1 MHPRIEGDKHQRWS
15 DAMGS
20 DESLLSQR
28 SIWGVNPQVVE
39 TILAEHEREGVSYRA
54 RIADLEARVSAI
66 TTQRD
71 ETMRRTSSEQA
82 TVQGQIAELESRL
95 SMALAQARASEEEL
109 AMLRES
115 ADRINV
121 LREEAVQVVAD
132 AWAMAQAI
140 EERTRNELMAEAAKG
155 RAQLED
161 EKARHRTEMDRL
173 GKQRVQM
180 LMQLEAT
187 ARAVLDHATLIKGGE
202 AAPDFTSSLDIALQ
216 TLNPDH
222 DHGTRAA
229 TYTTPYTASPPS
241 PPLIPSPPVGPL
253 ILPPAQVD
261 DGPKDAVLLSNAL
274 DELEALLSAPKDRT
288 QSRANN
294 TKLGEDLLNRLR
306 GT

>member
-1 MHPRIEGDKHQRWS
+1 
-15 DAMGS
+15 MGS
-20 DESLLSQR
+20 DEGLLSQR

-39 TILAEHEREGVSYRA
+39 TILAEHEREGASYRA

-71 ETMRRTSSEQA
+71 EAMRRTSSEQSA
-82 TVQGQIAELESRL
+82 VQGQIAELESRL

-140 EERTRNELMAEAAKG
+140 EERTQQLVERTRNELMAEAAKG

-173 GKQRVQM
+173 GRQRLQM

-187 ARAVLDHATLIKGGE
+187 ARGVLDHATLIKGGE
-202 AAPDFTSSLDIALQ
+202 AAPDFTSSLESALQ
-216 TLNPDH
+216 TLPP

-229 TYTTPYTASPPS
+229 TYTAPSAASRLPP
-241 PPLIPSPPVGPL
+241 PPPIPSPPVSPL
-253 ILPPAQVD
+253 IPPPAQGE

-274 DELEALLSAPKDRT
+274 DELEALLSAPRDHT
-288 QSRANN
+288 QNRANN
-294 TKLGEDLLNRLR
+294 TKPGEDLLNRLR

>member
-1 MHPRIEGDKHQRWS
+1 
-15 DAMGS
+15 MGS
-20 DESLLSQR
+20 DEGLLSQR

-39 TILAEHEREGVSYRA
+39 TILAEHEREGASYRA

-71 ETMRRTSSEQA
+71 EAMRRTSSEQSA
-82 TVQGQIAELESRL
+82 VQGQIAELESRL

-140 EERTRNELMAEAAKG
+140 EERTQQLVERTRNELMAEAAKG

-173 GKQRVQM
+173 SRQRVQM

-187 ARAVLDHATLIKGGE
+187 ARGVLDHATLIKGGE
-202 AAPDFTSSLDIALQ
+202 AVPDFTSSLDSALQ

-222 DHGTRAA
+222 GTRTVTHTA
-229 TYTTPYTASPPS
+229 PYVASPPS
-241 PPLIPSPPVGPL
+241 PPPIPSPPVSPL
-253 ILPPAQVD
+253 ILPPTQGE

-288 QSRANN
+288 QNRANN
-294 TKLGEDLLNRLR
+294 AKPGEDLLNRLR